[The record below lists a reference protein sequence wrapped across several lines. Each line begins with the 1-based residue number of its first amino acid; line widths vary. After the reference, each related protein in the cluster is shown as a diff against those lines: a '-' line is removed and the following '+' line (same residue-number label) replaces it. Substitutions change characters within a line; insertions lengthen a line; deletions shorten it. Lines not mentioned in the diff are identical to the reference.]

1 MIAADVGD
9 FRKQARRRL
18 PRFLFDYVDGGSWSE
33 QTLEAN
39 LTDLRRVRLRQRVMR
54 DVSRIDLSTN
64 LFGRDHAMPVA
75 LGPVGL
81 AGMYARRGEVQ
92 AARAAAAAG
101 IPFTLSTLSVCA
113 VEEVALASPAPIWF
127 QLYMI
132 RDRGF
137 LVDLLARVRA
147 AGCGILV
154 LTVDLPVAAV
164 RLRDVRSG
172 LSARR
177 DLAGRIRRL
186 LDLVG
191 HPRWALDV
199 GLRGRP
205 HACGNVEPVMP
216 RGSNLSHY
224 WSWISANF
232 DPGVTWRDVDF
243 IRQHWQGPLVV
254 KGVLEPGDAEEAV
267 RTGADGIVVS
277 NHGGRQL
284 DGAPSSISA
293 LPAIAAAV
301 AGRAAVM
308 MDGGVRSGTDVL
320 KALGAGADA
329 VLLGRAWAYALAAD
343 GERGVAR
350 MLELIRGELAM
361 AMAMTGVTD
370 LAGLRSDGGVIH
382 PDGV

>member
-1 MIAADVGD
+1 MAADVGD
-9 FRKQARRRL
+9 FREQARRRL

-33 QTLEAN
+33 QTLASN
-39 LTDLRRVRLRQRVMR
+39 VADLRRVRLRQRVMR
-54 DVSRIDLSTN
+54 DVSKVDLTAR
-64 LFGRDHAMPVA
+64 LFGRDHAMPVG

-113 VEEVALASPAPIWF
+113 VEEVASASSAPIWF

-137 LVDLLARVRA
+137 LADLLARVRE
-147 AGCGILV
+147 AGCSVLV

-177 DLAGRIRRL
+177 DLAARMRWL
-186 LDLVG
+186 LDLVR
-191 HPRWALDV
+191 HPRWAVDV
-199 GLRGRP
+199 GIHGRP
-205 HACGNVEPVMP
+205 HACGNVAPVMP
-216 RGSNLSHY
+216 QGSTLSRY
-224 WSWISANF
+224 WSWIAANF
-232 DPGVTWRDVDF
+232 DPAVTWRDLDF
-243 IRQHWQGPLVV
+243 IRRHWPGPLVV
-254 KGVLEPGDAEEAV
+254 KGLMEPGDAEDAI
-267 RTGADGIVVS
+267 RSGIDGIVVS

-301 AGRAAVM
+301 AGRTIVM

-320 KALGAGADA
+320 KVLGAGADA

-343 GERGVAR
+343 GERGVGR
-350 MLELIRGELAM
+350 MLDLIRSELAM
-361 AMAMTGVTD
+361 AMAMTGVGD
-370 LAGLRSDGGVIH
+370 LARLRSDGGVIH
-382 PDGV
+382 PDRI